1 MPHCTM
7 RKKKLIKRIHESCR
21 REDIDITDIDIA
33 LHDHE
38 NFPKLDILLHKIT
51 INSKTNEDEAIR
63 IRNLVLQYALQNS
76 KLKFIDNFETCEKI
90 LNRQIQTEV
99 LKACACTVDS
109 ITVFVP
115 KTLSISEKTDIHT
128 IKEIMKDNE
137 IDFPVLGKPLG
148 DTLHQ

>member
-1 MPHCTM
+1 M
-7 RKKKLIKRIHESCR
+7 
-21 REDIDITDIDIA
+21 
-33 LHDHE
+33 
-38 NFPKLDILLHKIT
+38 
-51 INSKTNEDEAIR
+51 
-63 IRNLVLQYALQNS
+63 
-76 KLKFIDNFETCEKI
+76 
-90 LNRQIQTEV
+90 NRQIQTEV